1 VSEPAGPSG
10 TAASPD
16 VGEQPGLGGP
26 PLARTSLDRAAHH
39 RKDDDWLAQA
49 WKTGLVLIIDST
61 KGGRAL
67 VTRRP
72 DGTPTLVLIGADEA
86 PEGERLFLGVDPAGV
101 PIFAVDAPLPEAGG
115 PALSEPGGPALSE
128 PGGPALSEPGGPA
141 GPEAGVAAAPDA
153 SAAEPRTLRDVGD
166 LLDPRDAGILTTA
179 AALVNWHASHRFSP
193 RNGQPTTV
201 IEAGWSRIDADGR
214 AMWPRT
220 DPAMIV
226 LVHDGVAG
234 PEGRCLL
241 GHNAAWPETGGVR
254 RFSCLAGYVEPGE
267 STEAAVVREVL
278 EEVGVRLRSWH
289 YEGSQSW
296 PYPGSLMLGYTAVA
310 DRDQPI
316 VVDPEEID
324 EARWF
329 TRGDITQMIA
339 GDYVEP
345 QSGVRMNLPMRSS
358 IAFYLIECWLGD
370 FPR

>member
-10 TAASPD
+10 TGEQPD
-16 VGEQPGLGGP
+16 VGEQPGLDGP
-26 PLARTSLDRAAHH
+26 PLARSSLDRAAH
-39 RKDDDWLAQA
+39 RRRDADWLAQA
-49 WKTGLVLIIDST
+49 WKTGLVLIIDIA

-67 VTRRP
+67 VRDRG
-72 DGTPTLVLIGADEA
+72 DGTPTLVLVGADDA

-101 PIFAVDAPLPEAGG
+101 PIFAIDAALPEA
-115 PALSEPGGPALSE
+115 AE
-128 PGGPALSEPGGPA
+128 
-141 GPEAGVAAAPDA
+141 
-153 SAAEPRTLRDVGD
+153 AEPRTLRDIGD
-166 LLDPRDAGILTTA
+166 RLDPRDAGILTTA
-179 AALVNWHASHRFSP
+179 AALANWHASHRFSP

-201 IEAGWSRIDADGR
+201 IEAGWSRVDADGR

-226 LVHDGVAG
+226 LVHDGVPGAR
-234 PEGRCLL
+234 GRCLL

-267 STEAAVVREVL
+267 SAEAAVVREVR
-278 EEVGVRLRSWH
+278 EEVGVRLRSWQ

-310 DRDQPI
+310 DPDQPI
-316 VVDPEEID
+316 TVDPEEID

-329 TRGDITQMIA
+329 SRGDITRMIA

-345 QSGVRMNLPMRSS
+345 ESGVRMNLPMRSS
-358 IAFYLIECWLGD
+358 IAFYLVERWLGD